1 MVFARRSTTLLAAI
15 IASCAMVLSLT
26 ACTSDNKTV
35 VDGQT
40 TVTSNSAGG
49 VAVFTPS
56 DGITLNQQTP
66 LNKWAKLVPDLAKA
80 LADAGFKKGDIDH
93 TTSDSLAKQS
103 RAIQDFVVDHLSNN
117 TTDDSGIAI
126 APDNMTLLVAPV
138 VEADASTR
146 QYGDY
151 VSQNLSTNDATDG
164 EATSDGE
171 SSEDDS
177 SKDDSSNTES
187 DSTASDEQAQAV
199 DRLVSSLKLAKES
212 GMHVVLLGNS
222 IEGYKPDAFVKF
234 SDAQTIGKLQ
244 AEKMVSKLKLD
255 KASKDNPKYIE
266 VLRHTPPW
274 TKKATPTI
282 PRSPKRRSVV
292 SGRYWAPTIRRALW
306 KALQAP
312 WTANPRKTIGKP
324 WPTMPLRKTPLRKRL
339 TSVWQKPTD
348 SPHSPVLTASSR

>member
-1 MVFARRSTTLLAAI
+1 
-15 IASCAMVLSLT
+15 MVLSLT

-49 VAVFTPS
+49 VAVFYTSIS

-138 VEADASTR
+138 VEADASPIR
-146 QYGDY
+146 RLHQPEPEHQRCHGWGSYF
-151 VSQNLSTNDATDG
+151 
-164 EATSDGE
+164 DGE

-187 DSTASDEQAQAV
+187 DSTASGRAGAG
-199 DRLVSSLKLAKES
+199 RGPSSLKLAKES
-212 GMHVVLLGNS
+212 GMHVVLLRQQYQ
-222 IEGYKPDAFVKF
+222 GYISRTP
-234 SDAQTIGKLQ
+234 SSSSRTPRP
-244 AEKMVSKLKLD
+244 S
-255 KASKDNPKYIE
+255 ASY
-266 VLRHTPPW
+266 R
-274 TKKATPTI
+274 
-282 PRSPKRRSVV
+282 
-292 SGRYWAPTIRRALW
+292 
-306 KALQAP
+306 
-312 WTANPRKTIGKP
+312 
-324 WPTMPLRKTPLRKRL
+324 RKRWCPN
-339 TSVWQKPTD
+339 SSWIR
-348 SPHSPVLTASSR
+348 PVKTTQIH